1 MGLSDNNQLLTK
13 HMGQLIELII
23 IFPEGKVRLFTLL
36 VIPNLLASATICG
49 IGELANAFVLV
60 TTGLKRIFLLL
71 VLIAWLFS
79 VLQNHLLNFLL
90 EIQVFVNFSNMFCL
104 CSTCVLICASLS
116 AQEYDLN
123 LAPKMRYKPVFCTD
137 SMLLDS
143 AFVNIVVQAGTA
155 NWRTLNTWHLSTL
168 RRSVSLAPKPFSL
181 LIIHT
186 LFHARPTIYL
196 LF

>member
-60 TTGLKRIFLLL
+60 TTGLKHIFLLL

-90 EIQVFVNFSNMFCL
+90 EIQVFVNFSNIFCL

-116 AQEYDLN
+116 ASLFHFSQN
-123 LAPKMRYKPVFCTD
+123 QP
-137 SMLLDS
+137 S
-143 AFVNIVVQAGTA
+143 
-155 NWRTLNTWHLSTL
+155 
-168 RRSVSLAPKPFSL
+168 RSSL
-181 LIIHT
+181 LLTYAGYHNKNNRKKIGI
-186 LFHARPTIYL
+186 
-196 LF
+196 